1 MSLGDREALNLD
13 NFAIVCKIGE
23 GSFGKVVL
31 ARKKDD
37 GALHAVK
44 AVRKEK
50 LLASGSAAIQHVLD
64 ENSILQRLRHPFVL
78 TLQYAFQDA
87 DRLYLVTNYVGGGTL
102 YQLSLI
108 HI

>member
-1 MSLGDREALNLD
+1 MNLD

-50 LLASGSAAIQHVLD
+50 LLASGSAAMLAVGSNGALNQLAAAMTHGLRNRD
-64 ENSILQRLRHPFVL
+64 CAALERLAQAAPPLR
-78 TLQYAFQDA
+78 QD
-87 DRLYLVTNYVGGGTL
+87 DLVFS
-102 YQLSLI
+102 SLRGRA
-108 HI
+108 

>member
-1 MSLGDREALNLD
+1 MNLD

-50 LLASGSAAIQHVLD
+50 LLASGSAAITD
-64 ENSILQRLRHPFVL
+64 GRRIACGSR
-78 TLQYAFQDA
+78 
-87 DRLYLVTNYVGGGTL
+87 
-102 YQLSLI
+102 
-108 HI
+108 